1 MEPLCASA
9 TQRAMERPNPTPPN
23 SRERALSD
31 RKRQTDTKDRPGARG
46 ALNFDGTSM
55 RFRNPACDGKTQSNA
70 SKLTR
75 AGFVRSEEADG
86 YERQTRCP
94 GCFELRWNLYALP
107 QPSVRWKD
115 PIQRLQTHASGLCQ
129 IGRGR
134 RIRKTDPVPGVL

>member
-75 AGFVRSEEADG
+75 AGFVGTVETLKNVRQIVSAYANSGIAKLCDG
-86 YERQTRCP
+86 
-94 GCFELRWNLYALP
+94 G
-107 QPSVRWKD
+107 S
-115 PIQRLQTHASGLCQ
+115 
-129 IGRGR
+129 IGTL
-134 RIRKTDPVPGVL
+134 KSDSN